1 MNSITFSGLVQSGA
15 GGLYPLAGKRV
26 TVYAATDG
34 APTPI
39 AGGTTEANGWFHVG
53 VSDAPSDTVYY
64 ATADAGG
71 GVVLMCVIGP
81 ELNGSIVVNE
91 LTTVAAAFGMAQLAA
106 GSTLQGPARGLRTA
120 AGMCANLVPAYSGMP
135 SAVMQSSPN
144 ADETIAL
151 RSIRA
156 LGNLVAACVRGVPDA
171 TRTLLAL
178 ATPPGGDPP
187 ADTFQ
192 ALVGIARNPANN
204 VGAIFQQAQLADV
217 YTPALEPE
225 QQPDAW
231 TLAVKVND
239 SGDDAFMFGGPANI
253 VFDANGYAWIA
264 NNVVQGQP
272 YSAKCI
278 MVLRPDGSPADGT
291 DGEPRSPVFGG
302 GIWGPGWGID
312 IDPSGNV
319 WVGNYGWGH
328 DDNPPAGGSVT
339 ELRADGTPVSGV
351 DGYVNQLDRVQ
362 ATRSDG
368 GGNIWMASFGNDQL
382 VCYPGGVEGNAI
394 AVKSG
399 SKPFGVAIAADGSA
413 WVTNGAGL
421 GWPRAN
427 PSTVCR
433 YSLDLEN
440 RRLNL
445 EMEVGAGYAVKV
457 VAIDSQQHG
466 WIASSGDS
474 KVYRVSPDGT
484 LVGRFDGGGIDTPW
498 GLAVD
503 GEDNVWVANFGKL
516 GPSEVFTTGALS
528 VLAGD
533 TEKNRRAGLSTGDPI
548 SPSTGYTLKS
558 AGDPVRLHNGELLY
572 GAGSEP
578 CYDPLMRSTSCV
590 IDPAGNVWV
599 VNNWKPD
606 FGSDFLPK
614 NGNPGGDG
622 IVIFVGLAKPPGRA

>member
-1 MNSITFSGLVQSGA
+1 MNGNTFSGLVQSGA
-15 GGLYPLAGKRV
+15 GGLYPLAGRQV
-26 TVYAATDG
+26 ALYAATDG
-34 APTPI
+34 APIPLG
-39 AGGTTEANGWFHVG
+39 GGTTGGNGWVTIQA
-53 VSDAPSDTVYY
+53 SDAPSGSVLYV
-64 ATADAGG
+64 TADAGG
-71 GVVLMCVIGP
+71 GVVLVAVLGKDF
-81 ELNGSIVVNE
+81 EGSFVVNE
-91 LTTVAAAFGMAQLAA
+91 LTTVAAAFGMAQFAA
-106 GSTLQGPARGLRTA
+106 GTTLQGPAFGLGIA
-120 AGMCANLVPAYSGMP
+120 AGMSANLVPAYSGMP
-135 SAVMQSSPN
+135 SAVMQASPN

-171 TRTLLAL
+171 TRTLLSL
-178 ATPPGGDPP
+178 ATPAAGDPP

-192 ALVGIARNPANN
+192 ALVGIARSPGTN
-204 VGAIFQQAQLADV
+204 VAAIFQQAQLADV
-217 YTPALEPE
+217 YTPALTPE

-278 MVLRPDGSPADGT
+278 MVLRPDGTPADGT
-291 DGEPRSPVFGG
+291 NGEPKSPVTGG

-328 DDNPPAGGSVT
+328 DDDPPAGSVT
-339 ELRADGTPVSGV
+339 ELRPDGTPVSGD

-362 ATRSDG
+362 AVRSDAD
-368 GGNIWMASFGNDQL
+368 GNIWMASFGNDQL
-382 VCYPGGVEGNAI
+382 VCYPAGVEANAV
-394 AVKSG
+394 AVNSG

-427 PSTVCR
+427 ASTVCR
-433 YSLDLEN
+433 YSLDLEGK
-440 RRLNL
+440 RLKL
-445 EMEVGAGYAVKV
+445 EMEASVGYAAKV
-457 VAIDSQQHG
+457 VAIDSQHHG
-466 WIASSGDS
+466 WIASSGDG

-484 LVGRFDGGGIDTPW
+484 VVGQSDGGGIDTPW
-498 GLAVD
+498 GLAID
-503 GEDNVWVANFGKL
+503 GEDNVWVSNFGTL
-516 GPSEVFTTGALS
+516 GPGEVFTTGALS
-528 VLAGD
+528 VLAGH
-533 TEKNRRAGLSTGDPI
+533 TEKNRLAGLDTGDPI

-558 AGDPVRLHNGELLY
+558 AGDPVRLHDGELLY
-572 GAGSEP
+572 GAGTEP

-590 IDPAGNVWV
+590 IDQAGNVWV

-606 FGSDFLPK
+606 FSSDFLPK
-614 NGNPGGDG
+614 EGNPGGDG
-622 IVIFVGLAKPPGRA
+622 IVIFVGLAKPPRPS

>member
-26 TVYAATDG
+26 TLYAATDG
-34 APTPI
+34 APTPL
-39 AGGTTEANGWFHVG
+39 GSGTTGGNGWVEIQA
-53 VSDAPSDTVYY
+53 SDAPSGGVLYV
-64 ATADAGG
+64 TADAGG
-71 GVVLMCVIGP
+71 DVVLITVLGT
-81 ELNGSIVVNE
+81 EFQGSFVVNE
-91 LTTVAAAFGMAQLAA
+91 LTTVAAAFGMAQFAA
-106 GSTLQGPARGLRTA
+106 GTALQGPVPGLRIA

-135 SAVMQSSPN
+135 SPVMQSSPN

-178 ATPPGGDPP
+178 ATPPGGDAP

-192 ALVGIARNPANN
+192 ALVGIARSPANN
-204 VGAIFQQAQLADV
+204 VGAIFRQARLADV
-217 YTPALEPE
+217 YTPALGPE

-239 SGDDAFMFGGPANI
+239 SGDDGFMFGGPANV

-278 MVLRPDGSPADGT
+278 MVLRPDGRPADGT
-291 DGEPRSPVFGG
+291 DGEPKSPVFGG

-312 IDPSGNV
+312 IDPDGNV
-319 WVGNYGWGH
+319 WVGNYGWGY
-328 DDNPPAGGSVT
+328 DDDPPAGGSVT
-339 ELRADGTPVSGV
+339 ELRPDGTPVSGD
-351 DGYVNQLDRVQ
+351 DGYTNVIQRVQ
-362 ATRSDG
+362 ATRSDTQ
-368 GGNIWMASFGNDQL
+368 GNIWMASFENDLL
-382 VCYPGGVEGNAI
+382 VCYQEGDQTRALSVN
-394 AVKSG
+394 SG
-399 SKPFGVAIAADGSA
+399 SRPFGVAIAEDGSA
-413 WVTNGAGL
+413 WVTNGGGL
-421 GWPRAN
+421 GWPEAN
-427 PSTVCR
+427 PGTVCR
-433 YSLDLEN
+433 YSIGGDGLK
-440 RRLNL
+440 L
-445 EMEVGAGYAVKV
+445 EMEAAVGYATKV
-457 VAIDSQQHG
+457 VALDSQQYG

-474 KVYRVSPDGT
+474 KVYRVSPDGQEI
-484 LVGRFDGGGIDTPW
+484 RQFDGGGIDTPW
-498 GLAVD
+498 GIAVD
-503 GEDNVWVANFGKL
+503 GEDNVWVSNFGKL
-516 GPSEVFTTGALS
+516 GPGEVFTTGALS

-533 TEKNRRAGLSTGDPI
+533 TQKNRDAGLNTGDPI

-572 GAGSEP
+572 GQGSEP

-590 IDPAGNVWV
+590 IDQAGNVWV

-606 FGSDFLPK
+606 FSSDFLPK

-622 IVIFVGLAKPPGRA
+622 IVIFVGLAKPPRRA